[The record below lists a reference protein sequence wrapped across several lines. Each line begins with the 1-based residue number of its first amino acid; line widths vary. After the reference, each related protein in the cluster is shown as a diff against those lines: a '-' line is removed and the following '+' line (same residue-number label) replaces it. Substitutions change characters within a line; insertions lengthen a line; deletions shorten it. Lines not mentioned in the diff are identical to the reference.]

1 GRRGRGGLRRPC
13 GGGGRSRPGRAR
25 RSRGRGGPLWTR
37 TLSPPAPPGPRE
49 PFVWLR
55 FLHQPLA
62 AVGLLAVEPS
72 AWPLY
77 VSVLLVLTLEW
88 PFHIQLVEDME
99 IYPSAEWTS
108 AAAAYILGAALL
120 PVFWL
125 SATLG
130 FFLIFV
136 LDSAGLVRADGIAA
150 DTVRAIRGQPAPP
163 AVGVDGHLRG
173 FVNVSTHAIRVAT
186 VAGVRAVAPG
196 APLFV
201 LVLVTEGAV

>member
-1 GRRGRGGLRRPC
+1 PPGRPTARSPGGSSSARKRSNRMSPQSFGSSRSPTGHEQRC
-13 GGGGRSRPGRAR
+13 SRSRRASLIR
-25 RSRGRGGPLWTR
+25 KLF
-37 TLSPPAPPGPRE
+37 PPPPPRPRE
-49 PFVWLR
+49 PFAWLR
-55 FLHQPLA
+55 FPHPPPAPL
-62 AVGLLAVEPS
+62 GLLGVEPS

-120 PVFWL
+120 PIFWL

-136 LDSAGLVRADGIAA
+136 LDSAGLVRADG
-150 DTVRAIRGQPAPP
+150 
-163 AVGVDGHLRG
+163 
-173 FVNVSTHAIRVAT
+173 
-186 VAGVRAVAPG
+186 
-196 APLFV
+196 
-201 LVLVTEGAV
+201 